1 VGHFL
6 MAKVGQF
13 LVAIDTES
21 NRARFADKAG
31 PGGDSDSNGIFKAAA
46 GVDTYDVQSTLPCPA
61 SASKSSMRSRVYR
74 ESTDTARATLGV
86 RKNVFDLRRHAAVV
100 NLEAI
105 HRRAPAMAA

>member
-1 VGHFL
+1 
-6 MAKVGQF
+6 
-13 LVAIDTES
+13 
-21 NRARFADKAG
+21 
-31 PGGDSDSNGIFKAAA
+31 
-46 GVDTYDVQSTLPCPA
+46 
-61 SASKSSMRSRVYR
+61 MRSRVYR